1 MARKYKLIT
10 LEDRRKI
17 ERAYYNGAAPGA
29 IAAEVGA
36 SLSSIYREI
45 ARGRVSLQRNC
56 NLSLLQASLS
66 DRLARAAHEGGQ

>member
-45 ARGRVSLQRNC
+45 ARGYTGRTDKTGVRRIAPTSPKRTPPK
-56 NLSLLQASLS
+56 
-66 DRLARAAHEGGQ
+66 G

>member
-1 MARKYKLIT
+1 MKADGEIVNLNT
-10 LEDRRKI
+10 EAL
-17 ERAYYNGAAPGA
+17 
-29 IAAEVGA
+29 
-36 SLSSIYREI
+36 YREI